1 MFKRKLYLY
10 FFILITL
17 SLLISGFVIARISVN
32 RYKMQV
38 EDELRTIAGAA
49 VFFLESTE
57 IIDYDS
63 FAEDLARGLNKH
75 LDELHSLRITVIQGD
90 GTVLGDSSADSE
102 SMENHRLR
110 PEVIDAEKYGVG
122 ISTRRSSTTDI
133 DYMYL
138 AVKTENGNYLRVSV
152 ALSYINSITGSIYS
166 WTALIIILSL
176 ILAAIIGYSLSRG
189 FIKPVEMLTNHSV
202 EVSNGNFSHRIPHEP
217 KGDELSKLIE
227 SFNETTATLDGTFSE
242 LNNRNNELRTL
253 LNAINDGI
261 IAVNSDNLILFANKR
276 INEFPGFEL
285 VSSGGGINLIKSSAV
300 LNLIETTMNEEKS
313 IQREISIKD
322 FIFNCYSSYFV
333 LDDGKG
339 VIVSMQDITRL
350 KRLERIRYE
359 FVSNVTHE
367 LNTPLTSIKGFIET
381 LKDGAIKDTAA
392 AMQFLNIIDIES
404 ERLSNLISDILTLS
418 SIENDTL
425 ISTRERVDLRKI
437 SNDALL
443 LLGKNIVE
451 NSITVINEIP
461 QDCMVIADS
470 DRIKQLF
477 INLLDNAI
485 KYNRTGGSITLYT
498 KDDANFIEIHVRD
511 TGIGIEKK
519 HFDRLFERFYRVDKG
534 RSREMGGTGLGLSIV
549 KHIALLYNGSVSVTS
564 TPGEG
569 SDFCIRLPKINK

>member
-1 MFKRKLYLY
+1 
-10 FFILITL
+10 
-17 SLLISGFVIARISVN
+17 
-32 RYKMQV
+32 
-38 EDELRTIAGAA
+38 
-49 VFFLESTE
+49 
-57 IIDYDS
+57 
-63 FAEDLARGLNKH
+63 
-75 LDELHSLRITVIQGD
+75 
-90 GTVLGDSSADSE
+90 
-102 SMENHRLR
+102 
-110 PEVIDAEKYGVG
+110 
-122 ISTRRSSTTDI
+122 
-133 DYMYL
+133 
-138 AVKTENGNYLRVSV
+138 
-152 ALSYINSITGSIYS
+152 
-166 WTALIIILSL
+166 
-176 ILAAIIGYSLSRG
+176 
-189 FIKPVEMLTNHSV
+189 
-202 EVSNGNFSHRIPHEP
+202 
-217 KGDELSKLIE
+217 
-227 SFNETTATLDGTFSE
+227 
-242 LNNRNNELRTL
+242 
-253 LNAINDGI
+253 
-261 IAVNSDNLILFANKR
+261 
-276 INEFPGFEL
+276 
-285 VSSGGGINLIKSSAV
+285 
-300 LNLIETTMNEEKS
+300 
-313 IQREISIKD
+313 
-322 FIFNCYSSYFV
+322 
-333 LDDGKG
+333 
-339 VIVSMQDITRL
+339 MQDITRL

-498 KDDANFIEIHVRD
+498 KDDANFIEIHISD